1 MPAWIAASHR
11 AHTLC
16 GRVGNDPASE
26 DAAVDNRVRA
36 TLMLISGQIAAIGVA
51 VNRLILRSR
60 NRDETES
67 DISRAINRVADD
79 AEGDGSADR
88 RNVAK
93 GLREQLNLMVGA
105 NDGKDGD
112 SSRH

>member
-1 MPAWIAASHR
+1 M
-11 AHTLC
+11 
-16 GRVGNDPASE
+16 
-26 DAAVDNRVRA
+26 DNRVRA

-51 VNRLILRSR
+51 VNRLILQSG

-67 DISRAINRVADD
+67 DISRAINQVADD

-93 GLREQLNLMVGA
+93 GLREQLNLMVGT
-105 NDGKDGD
+105 NDGKGSD
-112 SSRH
+112 SSHH